1 MNKPASLA
9 AALALAV
16 SPAVAQQSSTPAAKP
31 QASADQSTATKEYD
45 ASMQAM
51 HKGMMAAQDADAD
64 RAWAL
69 KMIEHHR
76 GGVAMSEILIKRG
89 DDAEAKKMAQKTIDA
104 QKKEIA
110 ELEDWLTRH
119 GGRPKQ

>member
-1 MNKPASLA
+1 MKKLAFVTAALVLA
-9 AALALAV
+9 A
-16 SPAVAQQSSTPAAKP
+16 SPVLAQQSSTTGAKP
-31 QASADQSTATKEYD
+31 QVSAEQSMAAKEYD
-45 ASMQAM
+45 ASMHAM
-51 HKGMMAAQDADAD
+51 HNGMMAAQDTDAD

-76 GGVAMSEILIKRG
+76 GGVAMSEVLIKRG
-89 DDAEAKKMAQKTIDA
+89 DDAEAKKMAEKTIDA
-104 QKKEIA
+104 QKREIA

>member
-1 MNKPASLA
+1 MQKLAFVIAALVLA
-9 AALALAV
+9 A
-16 SPAVAQQSSTPAAKP
+16 SPVLAQQSSTSGAKP
-31 QASADQSTATKEYD
+31 QASAEQSTAAKEYD

-51 HKGMMAAQDADAD
+51 HKGMMAAQDTDAD